1 MAICGAKKR
10 NGEACQKPPIKGK
23 TKCRLHGGLSKP
35 KPAPKN
41 NKFASKHNIYSQFM
55 TEDEIEFSQ
64 QSELHSVDSELKLC
78 KVQLTR
84 ALKAKQA
91 QDDAI
96 KDQDKVAIDSMTLGD
111 ANPQDQGGGD
121 RIVYKRKDYDA
132 LIDRLIGRISMLTKQ
147 RNELETQVLTNQKLK
162 LEIEKLKGDEDG
174 VGDDP
179 TPVKVTIQVVDAS
192 KSNAEHQSDPE
203 CATG

>member
-35 KPAPKN
+35 NPAPKN

-55 TEDEIEFSQ
+55 TEEEIEFSQ

-111 ANPQDQGGGD
+111 ANPQDQSGGD

-147 RNELETQVLTNQKLK
+147 RNELEYQVLTNQKLK

-203 CATG
+203 CTSS

>member
-64 QSELHSVDSELKLC
+64 QSELHSIDSELKLC
-78 KVQLTR
+78 KVQLAR

-96 KDQDKVAIDSMTLGD
+96 KDRDKVAIDLMTLGD

-174 VGDDP
+174 AGDDP
-179 TPVKVTIQVVDAS
+179 TPVKVTIQVVNAS
-192 KSNAEHQSDPE
+192 KSNAEH
-203 CATG
+203 

>member
-23 TKCRLHGGLSKP
+23 TKCRLHGGLSTP

-64 QSELHSVDSELKLC
+64 QSELDSVDSELKLC
-78 KVQLTR
+78 KIQLTR

-147 RNELETQVLTNQKLK
+147 RNELEYQVLNNQKLE
-162 LEIEKLKGDEDG
+162 LEVEKLRREVKPPKEKPPEEDYRLPIEPDEG
-174 VGDDP
+174 IP
-179 TPVKVTIQVVDAS
+179 NEPIL
-192 KSNAEHQSDPE
+192 
-203 CATG
+203 

>member
-23 TKCRLHGGLSKP
+23 KRCRLHGGNAGA
-35 KPAPKN
+35 PAGNKN
-41 NKFASKHNIYSQFM
+41 SAKHNIYSQFM

-64 QSELHSVDSELKLC
+64 QSELHSIDSELKLC
-78 KVQLTR
+78 KVQLAR

-111 ANPQDQGGGD
+111 ANPEDQSGGD

-179 TPVKVTIQVVDAS
+179 TPVKVTIQVVNAS

-203 CATG
+203 CTSG

>member
-23 TKCRLHGGLSKP
+23 KRCRLHGGNAG
-35 KPAPKN
+35 APTGNKN
-41 NKFASKHNIYSQFM
+41 SAKHNIYSQFM
-55 TEDEIEFSQ
+55 TKEEIEFSQ
-64 QSELHSVDSELKLC
+64 QSELHSIDSELKLC

-147 RNELETQVLTNQKLK
+147 RNELETQALTNQKLK

-179 TPVKVTIQVVDAS
+179 TPVKVTINVVNAS
-192 KSNAEHQSDPE
+192 KENAGH
-203 CATG
+203 

>member
-23 TKCRLHGGLSKP
+23 KRCRLHGGNAG
-35 KPAPKN
+35 APTGNKN
-41 NKFASKHNIYSQFM
+41 SAKHNIYSQFM
-55 TEDEIEFSQ
+55 TEEEIEFSQ

-96 KDQDKVAIDSMTLGD
+96 KDQDKVTIDSMTLGD
-111 ANPQDQGGGD
+111 ANPQDQSGGD

-174 VGDDP
+174 IGDDP

-203 CATG
+203 CTSG

>member
-23 TKCRLHGGLSKP
+23 KRCRLHGGNAG
-35 KPAPKN
+35 APTGNKN
-41 NKFASKHNIYSQFM
+41 SAKHNIYSQFM
-55 TEDEIEFSQ
+55 TEEEIEFSQ

-111 ANPQDQGGGD
+111 ANPQDQSGGD

-179 TPVKVTIQVVDAS
+179 TPVKVTIQVVNAS
-192 KSNAEHQSDPE
+192 KSDAEH
-203 CATG
+203 

>member
-23 TKCRLHGGLSKP
+23 TKCRLHGGLTKNAG
-35 KPAPKN
+35 APIGNKN
-41 NKFASKHNIYSQFM
+41 SAKHNIYSQFM
-55 TEDEIEFSQ
+55 TEEEIEFSQ

-111 ANPQDQGGGD
+111 ANPQDQSGGD

-147 RNELETQVLTNQKLK
+147 RNELEYQVLNNQKLE
-162 LEIEKLKGDEDG
+162 LEVEKLRREVKPPQEQGPGEDYKVELRPDEEI
-174 VGDDP
+174 P
-179 TPVKVTIQVVDAS
+179 NEPIL
-192 KSNAEHQSDPE
+192 
-203 CATG
+203 

>member
-111 ANPQDQGGGD
+111 ANPQDQSGGD

-174 VGDDP
+174 AGDDP
-179 TPVKVTIQVVDAS
+179 TPVNVTIHVVDAS
-192 KSNAEHQSDPE
+192 KKDAEHQSNTE
-203 CATG
+203 CASG

>member
-10 NGEACQKPPIKGK
+10 NGEACQKTPMIGK
-23 TKCRLHGGLSKP
+23 TRCRLHGGASKNGG
-35 KPAPKN
+35 APTGNKN
-41 NKFASKHNIYSQFM
+41 SAKHNIYSQFM
-55 TEDEIEFSQ
+55 TDDELEFVEHSPLDEIE
-64 QSELHSVDSELKLC
+64 SELKLC
-78 KVQLTR
+78 KVQLAR

-111 ANPQDQGGGD
+111 ASPQDQSGGD

-174 VGDDP
+174 AGDDP
-179 TPVKVTIQVVDAS
+179 TPVKVTINVVNAS
-192 KSNAEHQSDPE
+192 KENA
-203 CATG
+203 

>member
-78 KVQLTR
+78 KVQLAR

-111 ANPQDQGGGD
+111 ANPQDQSGGD
-121 RIVYKRKDYDA
+121 RIVYKRKDYDT

-147 RNELETQVLTNQKLK
+147 RNELEYQVLNNQKLE
-162 LEIEKLKGDEDG
+162 LEVEKLRREVKPPQEHGPREDYKVELRPDEEI
-174 VGDDP
+174 P
-179 TPVKVTIQVVDAS
+179 HEPIL
-192 KSNAEHQSDPE
+192 
-203 CATG
+203 

>member
-10 NGEACQKPPIKGK
+10 NGEACQKPPIKGE

-111 ANPQDQGGGD
+111 ANPQDQNGGD
-121 RIVYKRKDYDA
+121 RIVYKRKDYAA

-174 VGDDP
+174 IGDDP
-179 TPVKVTIQVVDAS
+179 TPVKVTIQVVNAS
-192 KSNAEHQSDPE
+192 KSNAEH
-203 CATG
+203 

>member
-23 TKCRLHGGLSKP
+23 KRCRLHGGNAG
-35 KPAPKN
+35 APIGNKN
-41 NKFASKHNIYSQFM
+41 SAKHNIYSQFM
-55 TEDEIEFSQ
+55 TEEEIEFSQ
-64 QSELHSVDSELKLC
+64 QTELHSVDSELKLC

-111 ANPQDQGGGD
+111 ANPQDQSGGD

-192 KSNAEHQSDPE
+192 KSNAEHQPNPE
-203 CATG
+203 CTSG

>member
-23 TKCRLHGGLSKP
+23 TKCRLHGGMSKP

-55 TEDEIEFSQ
+55 TEEEIEFSQ
-64 QSELHSVDSELKLC
+64 QSELHSIDSELKLC
-78 KVQLTR
+78 KVQLAR

-111 ANPQDQGGGD
+111 ANPQDQSGGD

-179 TPVKVTIQVVDAS
+179 TPVKVTIQVVNAS

-203 CATG
+203 RTSG

>member
-23 TKCRLHGGLSKP
+23 TKCRLHGGLTKNAG
-35 KPAPKN
+35 APTGNKN
-41 NKFASKHNIYSQFM
+41 SVKHNIYSQFM

-64 QSELHSVDSELKLC
+64 QSELHSIDSELKLC
-78 KVQLTR
+78 KVQLAR

-111 ANPQDQGGGD
+111 ANPEDQSGGD

-179 TPVKVTIQVVDAS
+179 TPVKVTIQVVNAS

-203 CATG
+203 CTSG

>member
-111 ANPQDQGGGD
+111 ANPQDQSGGD

-174 VGDDP
+174 VGEDP

-192 KSNAEHQSDPE
+192 KKDAEHQSNTE
-203 CATG
+203 CASG

>member
-1 MAICGAKKR
+1 MTICGAKKR

-23 TKCRLHGGLSKP
+23 KRCRLHGGNAG
-35 KPAPKN
+35 APTGNKN
-41 NKFASKHNIYSQFM
+41 SAKHNIYSQFM

-64 QSELHSVDSELKLC
+64 QSELHSIDSELKLC
-78 KVQLTR
+78 KVQLAR

-111 ANPQDQGGGD
+111 ANPEDQSGGD

-174 VGDDP
+174 AGDDL
-179 TPVKVTIQVVDAS
+179 TPVKVTIQVVNAS
-192 KSNAEHQSDPE
+192 KSNAEHQPDPE
-203 CATG
+203 CTSG